1 VVSTPDPFAILGLD
15 PQAELTDADVHRAW
29 RRIAT
34 ATHPDRPGGGDI
46 ARYTAASAA
55 YTALRT
61 AWGRGEARA
70 DLAEADLVASN
81 LAGSNLAG
89 SNLAGSNLAGARIDL
104 AGEGATQPV
113 RLFEEAGLRP
123 PGLGPWAAGR
133 VRAVWELPAR
143 VRLGRPGRLAVRAVV
158 AVLACVVAL
167 RVSAGD
173 PAGPGLVTGIT
184 TWFLLSGRGDLAPP
198 PGR

>member
-15 PQAELTDADVHRAW
+15 PQAELTDTDVHRAW
-29 RRIAT
+29 RRVAT
-34 ATHPDRPGGGDI
+34 ATHPDRPDGGDI
-46 ARYTAASAA
+46 ARYTAASTA

-70 DLAEADLVASN
+70 DLAAAG
-81 LAGSNLAG
+81 LARTG
-89 SNLAGSNLAGARIDL
+89 LAGAGL
-104 AGEGATQPV
+104 AGEGVTQPV
-113 RLFEEAGLRP
+113 RLPRDVGPRP

-133 VRAVWELPAR
+133 VRAAGELPAR

-158 AVLACVVAL
+158 AVLACLLVL
-167 RVSAGD
+167 QISGGD

>member
-1 VVSTPDPFAILGLD
+1 VVSPNDPFAILGLD
-15 PQAELTDADVHRAW
+15 PRDDLTDADVHRAW
-29 RRIAT
+29 RRVAT

-70 DLAEADLVASN
+70 DLAEGYP
-81 LAGSNLAG
+81 AGAPQP
-89 SNLAGSNLAGARIDL
+89 AGARDDL
-104 AGEGATQPV
+104 AGGEVTQPV
-113 RLFEEAGLRP
+113 RWPEEAGPRP
-123 PGLGPWAAGR
+123 PGLGPWAASRMRAAWALPLR
-133 VRAVWELPAR
+133 VRH
-143 VRLGRPGRLAVRAVV
+143 GRPARLAVRAVIAVV
-158 AVLACVVAL
+158 ACLLAL

-173 PAGPGLVTGIT
+173 PAGPGLVAGIII
-184 TWFLLSGRGDLAPP
+184 WFGLSGRGDLAPP